1 MLPIRRSDPGRIGAR
16 PRRARRRSLGRLLG
30 GALAALAV
38 ALALPGLAAAPPAPD
53 GAPPSLPLTG
63 PVAASTAPRPSA
75 DVGDTVPASP
85 GPTSLPP
92 ERLSGYRWP
101 VLGGRV
107 TTWFAPTEGGFFVID
122 GQRVHDGIDV
132 ATYCGDT
139 VSAAH
144 TGTVLYAGRR
154 YEGYLGFVEPPD
166 AFYDL
171 AAKRQLSTAA
181 FPIVVVIDDG
191 NGYRSIYVHLSLAL
205 VAKGDQVEAGQRI
218 GREGATGHATGC
230 HLHYGLIRMDGTW
243 LPVAPDLVERWRY
256 PVSARERVDPLR
268 VLSLFEDGAP
278 REVPGL
284 PPPEISPGYGPL
296 APLLESQR
304 RRHEARQPTP
314 D

>member
-30 GALAALAV
+30 GVLAALAV
-38 ALALPGLAAAPPAPD
+38 ALALPGQAAAPPAPD

-63 PVAASTAPRPSA
+63 PVAASMAPRL
-75 DVGDTVPASP
+75 
-85 GPTSLPP
+85 PTD
-92 ERLSGYRWP
+92 SG
-101 VLGGRV
+101 
-107 TTWFAPTEGGFFVID
+107 FVVIY
-122 GQRVHDGIDV
+122 GQRVHDGIDI

-144 TGTVLYAGRR
+144 AGTVLYAGRR
-154 YEGYLGFVEPPD
+154 SEGYLGFDGPPD

-171 AAKRQLSTAA
+171 AAKRKLSTAA
-181 FPIVVVIDDG
+181 YPIVVVVDDG
-191 NGYRSIYVHLSLAL
+191 NGYRSIYVHLSRAL
-205 VAKGDQVEAGQRI
+205 VTKGDHVEAGQRI
-218 GREGATGHATGC
+218 GREGATGNATGC
-230 HLHYGLIRMDGTW
+230 HLHYGLIRMDGAW

-256 PVSARERVDPLR
+256 PVSGRERIHPLR
-268 VLSLFEDGAP
+268 LLSPLENGAP
-278 REVPGL
+278 RDVPGL

-304 RRHEARQPTP
+304 RRHEAEQPTP

>member
-30 GALAALAV
+30 GVLAALAV
-38 ALALPGLAAAPPAPD
+38 ALALPSLAAAPPAPD

-63 PVAASTAPRPSA
+63 PVAASMAPRLSA
-75 DVGDTVPASP
+75 DGGDTVPASP

-107 TTWFAPTEGGFFVID
+107 TTWFAPTDSGFVVID
-122 GQRVHDGIDV
+122 GQRVHDGIDI

-144 TGTVLYAGRR
+144 AGTVLYAGRR
-154 YEGYLGFVEPPD
+154 SEGYLGFDGPPD

-171 AAKRQLSTAA
+171 AAKRKLSTAA
-181 FPIVVVIDDG
+181 YPIVVVVDDR
-191 NGYRSIYVHLSLAL
+191 NGYRSIYVHLSRAL
-205 VAKGDQVEAGQRI
+205 VTKGDHVEAGQRI
-218 GREGATGHATGC
+218 GREGATGNATGC
-230 HLHYGLIRMDGTW
+230 HLHYGLIRMDGAW

-256 PVSARERVDPLR
+256 PVSGRERIDPLR
-268 VLSLFEDGAP
+268 VLSLFENGAP

-304 RRHEARQPTP
+304 RRHEAEQPTP